1 MVSASA
7 TLFMNLANF
16 WAYLRQRFPPV
27 NMALFAVLF
36 CTVWSVAGT
45 VDAGLLTFG
54 WSEGLGIAATISFF
68 FRLRVFDEIKD
79 FALDAQNHP
88 QRVLQRGLVTLP
100 QLRALAWAGA
110 ALELGWSATRGG
122 MALLGWALALAY
134 SLTMRYEFGAPT
146 WLRARLL
153 LYAITHMLIMP
164 LVIAWLWL
172 AYVPHGHAKLLLLML
187 LSLLG
192 GFAFELA
199 RKTHAPAA
207 ERPTVDSYSQV
218 MGLGGAV
225 AAVVLVLLGGV
236 AVQAWLLYL
245 LGAPRWTFLLLG
257 SLLVLT
263 LGVYGRAL
271 RQPEEAWFRRAEVL
285 VSLFMLVSY
294 LSLIIHVQSYGN

>member
-1 MVSASA
+1 
-7 TLFMNLANF
+7 MNLSNF

-36 CTVWSVAGT
+36 LTVWSVAGT
-45 VDAGLLTFG
+45 VGTGLTFG
-54 WSEGLGIAATISFF
+54 GSEGLGMVVTISFF

-100 QLRALAWAGA
+100 QLRTLAWAGA

-122 MALLGWALALAY
+122 AALLGWALALAY
-134 SLTMRYEFGAPT
+134 SLAMRYEFGAPA

-153 LYAITHMLIMP
+153 LYALTHMLIMP

-172 AYVPHGHAKLLLLML
+172 AYVPHGDAKLLLLML

-207 ERPTVDSYSQV
+207 ERPTVESYSQV
-218 MGLGGAV
+218 LGVGGAV
-225 AAVVLVLLGGV
+225 AGVVLVLLGGV
-236 AVQAWLLYL
+236 AVQAWLLRL
-245 LGAPRWTFLLLG
+245 LEAPGWPYAVLG
-257 SLLVLT
+257 GLLVLT
-263 LGVYGRAL
+263 LGVYGQAL
-271 RQPEEAWFRRAEVL
+271 ARPQEAWFRRAEVL
-285 VSLFMLVSY
+285 VSLFMLCSY
-294 LSLIIHVQSYGN
+294 LSLIFHVHGYGN

>member
-1 MVSASA
+1 
-7 TLFMNLANF
+7 MNLANF

-45 VDAGLLTFG
+45 VGKGLPAFG
-54 WSEGLGIAATISFF
+54 WSEGLGIAATICFF

-79 FALDAQNHP
+79 FALDARNHP

-110 ALELGWSATRGG
+110 GLELVWSATRGG
-122 MALLGWALALAY
+122 WALLGWALALAY
-134 SLTMRYEFGAPT
+134 SLAMRYEFGAPA
-146 WLRARLL
+146 WLRARLVQ
-153 LYAITHMLIMP
+153 YALTHMLIMP

-207 ERPTVDSYSQV
+207 ERPTVESYSQV
-218 MGLGGAV
+218 LGLQGAV
-225 AAVVLVLLGGV
+225 TGVVLVLLGGV
-236 AVQAWLLYL
+236 AVQGWLLHL
-245 LGAPRWTFLLLG
+245 LAAPAWPYAVLG
-257 SLLVLT
+257 GLLVLT
-263 LGVYGRAL
+263 LGVYARAL
-271 RQPEEAWFRRAEVL
+271 RRPEEAWFRRAEVL
-285 VSLFMLVSY
+285 VSLFMLCSY
-294 LSLIIHVQSYGN
+294 LSLIFHIQSHGN

>member
-1 MVSASA
+1 
-7 TLFMNLANF
+7 MNLANF

-45 VDAGLLTFG
+45 VGDGQPAFG
-54 WSEGLGIAATISFF
+54 WSEAMGIAATISFF

-79 FALDAQNHP
+79 FVLDAQNHP

-100 QLRALAWAGA
+100 QLRTLAWAGA
-110 ALELGWSATRGG
+110 VLELGWSATRGS
-122 MALLGWALALAY
+122 MALLGWTLALAY
-134 SLTMRYEFGAPT
+134 SLTMRYEFGAPV

-172 AYVPHGHAKLLLLML
+172 AYVPHGHAKLLLLLL

-207 ERPTVDSYSQV
+207 ERPTVESYSQV
-218 MGLGGAV
+218 LGLSGAV
-225 AAVVLVLLGGV
+225 AGVVLVLLGGV
-236 AVQAWLLYL
+236 AVQVWLLHL
-245 LGAPRWTFLLLG
+245 LGAPVWPYVVLGGLLL
-257 SLLVLT
+257 LT

-271 RQPEEAWFRRAEVL
+271 RRPQETWFRWAEVL
-285 VSLFMLVSY
+285 VSLFMLCSY
-294 LSLIIHVQSYGN
+294 LSLIIHVQGYGN

>member
-1 MVSASA
+1 MSLS
-7 TLFMNLANF
+7 NF

-36 CTVWSVAGT
+36 LTVWSVAGT
-45 VDAGLLTFG
+45 VGAGRPFG
-54 WSEGLGIAATISFF
+54 GSEGLGMVVTISFF

-100 QLRALAWAGA
+100 QLRALAWTGA
-110 ALELGWSATRGG
+110 VLELGWSATRGRA
-122 MALLGWALALAY
+122 ALLGWALALAY
-134 SLTMRYEFGAPT
+134 SLAMRYEFGAPA

-153 LYAITHMLIMP
+153 LYALTHMLIMP

-172 AYVPHGHAKLLLLML
+172 AYVPYGEAKLLLLML

-207 ERPTVDSYSQV
+207 ERPTVESYSQV
-218 MGLGGAV
+218 LGLGGAV
-225 AAVVLVLLGGV
+225 AGVVLVLLGGV
-236 AVQAWLLYL
+236 AVQAWLLRL
-245 LGAPRWTFLLLG
+245 LGAPVWPYAVLG
-257 SLLVLT
+257 GLLVLT
-263 LGVYGRAL
+263 LGVYRRAL
-271 RQPEEAWFRRAEVL
+271 VRPQEAWFRRAEVL
-285 VSLFMLVSY
+285 VSLFMLCSY
-294 LSLIIHVQSYGN
+294 LSLIFHVHGYAN

>member
-1 MVSASA
+1 MS
-7 TLFMNLANF
+7 NF

-36 CTVWSVAGT
+36 LTVWSVAGT
-45 VDAGLLTFG
+45 VGVGRPLG
-54 WSEGLGIAATISFF
+54 GSEWLGMAVAISFF

-100 QLRALAWAGA
+100 QLRTLAWVGA

-122 MALLGWALALAY
+122 AALLGWALALAY
-134 SLTMRYEFGAPT
+134 SLMMRYEFGAPQ

-153 LYAITHMLIMP
+153 LYALTHMLIMP

-172 AYVPHGHAKLLLLML
+172 AYVSHGDAKLLLLML

-199 RKTHAPAA
+199 RKTRAPTA
-207 ERPTVDSYSQV
+207 ERPTVESYSQV
-218 MGLGGAV
+218 LGLGGAV
-225 AAVVLVLLGGV
+225 AGVVLVLLGGV
-236 AVQAWLLYL
+236 AVQAWLLRL
-245 LGAPRWTFLLLG
+245 LGAPAWPYAVLG
-257 SLLVLT
+257 GLLVLT

-271 RQPEEAWFRRAEVL
+271 RQPEEGWFRRAEVL
-285 VSLFMLVSY
+285 VSLFMLCSY
-294 LSLIIHVQSYGN
+294 LSLIFHVHGYGN